1 MGPGDG
7 RKVAPHLEISD
18 LNLHSLVLLKALDG
32 AGGGGGGVVEGRG
45 LSSSLGSGGGDLWMR
60 PLDAPDHL
68 QDAQPPGLGTSP
80 EFLRGRHADPANLY
94 LLLL

>member
-32 AGGGGGGVVEGRG
+32 AGGGGGCLLYTSDAADDWLVV
-45 LSSSLGSGGGDLWMR
+45 
-60 PLDAPDHL
+60 
-68 QDAQPPGLGTSP
+68 
-80 EFLRGRHADPANLY
+80 
-94 LLLL
+94 